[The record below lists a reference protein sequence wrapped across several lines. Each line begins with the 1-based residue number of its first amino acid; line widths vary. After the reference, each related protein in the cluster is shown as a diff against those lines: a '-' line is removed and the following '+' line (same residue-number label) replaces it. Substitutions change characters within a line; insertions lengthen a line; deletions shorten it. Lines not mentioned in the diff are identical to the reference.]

1 MSVNQI
7 LLNQLLRSSM
17 LGFFLFVCLS
27 KRAKRNEREYL
38 NDGHPKKPNQSADQI
53 FCL

>member
-17 LGFFLFVCLS
+17 LGFFFFW
-27 KRAKRNEREYL
+27 AKRNEREYL